1 MEVHILNI
9 LYRDKCFKSNAG
21 YHSEKLKKI
30 LRKKYPQDF
39 EEAILHLKNQGIVA
53 AVKKDEPKF
62 YILEKSKT
70 YTVLIK
76 HKYRIAPLGGGRT
89 FHLE

>member
-1 MEVHILNI
+1 MEAHILYI
-9 LYRDKCFKSNAG
+9 LYRDTCFKSNAG

-30 LRKKYPQDF
+30 LRKKYDQDF

-53 AVKKDEPKF
+53 TVKKDEPKF
-62 YILEKSKT
+62 YILEKSKA

-76 HKYRIAPLGGGRT
+76 HKYRVAPIGGGNT
-89 FHLE
+89 YHLE